1 MSERVGIWSFPEGGA
16 VPDLA
21 DLLQAMRVAE
31 LVEIS
36 GPAQEAVLRAHEAA
50 RDRAFDETRAVAADL
65 KAKGIAFD
73 MERML
78 RPSLWERMQDAWDDL
93 LDRWRD
99 RGGVDVPS
107 MPSDQYFA
115 FELTLALTHPPR
127 SLSVDYNV
135 IEAEV
140 AQMADALTRQITAQR
155 GRGPMAVRVPVD
167 VYDALMEDDD
177 EAGAAMLAEEADCAV
192 GYWPPHGQPALLLS
206 VGHGEPEQGIEV
218 RLLAHGGP
226 AHRRFVTELEAL
238 GGRVG

>member
-1 MSERVGIWSFPEGGA
+1 MSERVGIWNFPEDGA

-50 RDRAFDETRAVAADL
+50 RDRALDDARGVAADL

-73 MERML
+73 VERMM
-78 RPSLWERMQDAWDDL
+78 RPSLWERAQDAWDGFM
-93 LDRWRD
+93 DRWRTRD
-99 RGGVDVPS
+99 REDVPS

-127 SLSVDYNV
+127 SLSLDHDV
-135 IEAEV
+135 IEAAV
-140 AQMADALTRQITAQR
+140 ARMADALTRQITAQR
-155 GRGPMAVRVPVD
+155 GRGPMAVTIPDD
-167 VYDALMEDDD
+167 VVDALLEGDD
-177 EAGAAMLAEEADCAV
+177 ESEAAMLAVEADCAV
-192 GYWPPHGQPALLLS
+192 GYWPPNGQPALMLS
-206 VGHGEPEQGIEV
+206 VVQEDPEIPIEV
-218 RLLAHGGP
+218 KLLAHGSP
-226 AHRRFVTELEAL
+226 AHRRFVAEVEAL